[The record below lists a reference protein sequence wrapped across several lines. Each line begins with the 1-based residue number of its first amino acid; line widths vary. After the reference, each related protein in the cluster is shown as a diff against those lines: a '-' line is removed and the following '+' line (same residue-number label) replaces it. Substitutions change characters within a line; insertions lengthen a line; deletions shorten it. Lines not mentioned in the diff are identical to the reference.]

1 MMRHPNETPQMKAS
15 NPREAVK
22 QMHLKKLQMERIH
35 LANDAMDLANDA
47 RKMMKKMN
55 LGDEP
60 KNSADED
67 VKTAGKWRIKR
78 KNSVVIREISE
89 FTKGLVSKQLAAT
102 KW

>member
-1 MMRHPNETPQMKAS
+1 
-15 NPREAVK
+15 
-22 QMHLKKLQMERIH
+22 MHLKKLQMERIH

-47 RKMMKKMN
+47 RQMMKKII
-55 LGDEP
+55 GDEP
-60 KNSADED
+60 KNSANED

>member
-1 MMRHPNETPQMKAS
+1 MRHPQMKAS

-47 RKMMKKMN
+47 RQMMKKII
-55 LGDEP
+55 GDEP
-60 KNSADED
+60 KNSANED

>member
-1 MMRHPNETPQMKAS
+1 MKAS

-47 RKMMKKMN
+47 RQMMKKII
-55 LGDEP
+55 GDEP
-60 KNSADED
+60 KNSANED

>member
-1 MMRHPNETPQMKAS
+1 MRHPQMKAS
-15 NPREAVK
+15 DPREAVK

-47 RKMMKKMN
+47 RQMMKKII
-55 LGDEP
+55 GDEP
-60 KNSADED
+60 KNSANED